1 MSHPLP
7 PALRDKLFAG
17 KAPDAE
23 CPTSDGSGYYQLT
36 LEPKGIKFWETP
48 RGDGCEQEFVL
59 SPQEAMPYA
68 TQWGQTQL
76 KLLE

>member
-7 PALRDKLFAG
+7 QALREKLFAG
-17 KAPDAE
+17 KELDPE
-23 CPTSDGSGYYQLT
+23 CPSSDGSGYYQLT
-36 LEPKGIKFWETP
+36 LEAKTIKFWETP

-59 SPQEAMPYA
+59 SPQEAMPFA